1 MKTLTLGLMQN
12 RVLKE
17 NVQNYEN
24 LESMI
29 RGTLQVHSVDLFLL
43 PEHWY
48 FIDVTSKDFL
58 KNVQEKRGEYYHF
71 CRSLSEKYH
80 VSLVSGA
87 IWEYEPEFKKPVVNA
102 YYFDSEGKE
111 RFCQKKIHL
120 YAFEKAMFDKGS
132 ELIIYRDSHLD
143 ISFSILIC
151 FDIAFY
157 ETPRLA
163 TLNGAELLLSPTLIR
178 DTGLENWDIY
188 LKARALENR
197 IPVAACNSVFELMD
211 RKYLGKSKIIG
222 FKEGSESPL
231 ILDVKEAGSGNEVLV
246 SALNIEFPSK
256 IRKNRLEEAI
266 DTSSINITK
275 I

>member
-1 MKTLTLGLMQN
+1 MKTITLGLVQN
-12 RVLKE
+12 RVLKD
-17 NVQNYEN
+17 NSQNYEN
-24 LESMI
+24 IENLI
-29 RGTLQVHSVDLFLL
+29 RKTLLTHSIDIFLL

-58 KNVQEKRGEYYHF
+58 KNVQEKHGEYYRF

-80 VSLVSGA
+80 VSLISGA
-87 IWEYEPEFKKPVVNA
+87 LWEYEPEFKKPVVNA
-102 YYFDSEGKE
+102 YFFDSEGKE
-111 RFCQKKIHL
+111 KFCQKKIHL
-120 YAFEKAMFDKGS
+120 YAFEKAMFDKGT
-132 ELIIYRDSHLD
+132 ELYIYRDPLLG

-197 IPVAACNSVFELMD
+197 IPIAACNSVFELMD

-231 ILDVKEAGSGNEVLV
+231 ILDVKEAGTGNETLV
-246 SALNIEFPSK
+246 STLNIEFPSK

-266 DTSSINITK
+266 DTTSIKITK